1 MAATASCKGTLMESR
16 GLNTSAVPT
25 ACTWPLHTS
34 LTASSLQEQTCS
46 SATLKTTESLP
57 PTIQSIS
64 GTQKKQLLKL
74 PALQLP
80 TRTPLKL
87 NTGLMCPSS
96 ALSCSHLCKDR
107 AWCATQ
113 TQHSRQPLWLTFPH
127 FPVWWPK
134 IQVEKRAKGLHAAA
148 GITPKQLPARGHRHE
163 AIMLWPGGTVRAA
176 SSLPSSTASAI
187 RHIHYVTNP
196 QQTACASSWNYRAP
210 PMACWEPSHHK
221 QCSTSSNSRTNL
233 LHKPYPIAASPF
245 VLPFHKYFIKKLAMR
260 NHHSVVKSAF
270 NENWNNLPYSLPHQ
284 LKEMSENNQSWL
296 CPCNYPL

>member
-46 SATLKTTESLP
+46 SATLKTTENLP

-87 NTGLMCPSS
+87 NTGVMCPSS

-107 AWCATQ
+107 A
-113 TQHSRQPLWLTFPH
+113 
-127 FPVWWPK
+127 
-134 IQVEKRAKGLHAAA
+134 
-148 GITPKQLPARGHRHE
+148 
-163 AIMLWPGGTVRAA
+163 
-176 SSLPSSTASAI
+176 
-187 RHIHYVTNP
+187 
-196 QQTACASSWNYRAP
+196 
-210 PMACWEPSHHK
+210 
-221 QCSTSSNSRTNL
+221 
-233 LHKPYPIAASPF
+233 
-245 VLPFHKYFIKKLAMR
+245 
-260 NHHSVVKSAF
+260 
-270 NENWNNLPYSLPHQ
+270 
-284 LKEMSENNQSWL
+284 
-296 CPCNYPL
+296 